1 MRRVTIVWI
10 AVTIEQATGIGSIA
24 SCGID
29 ACPPA
34 PLTVIESTSDEASSG
49 PARPAKM
56 PCGAL
61 GMMWSAKAAS
71 GSGSMIP
78 SSSMKRAP

>member
-1 MRRVTIVWI
+1 MEAW
-10 AVTIEQATGIGSIA
+10 
-24 SCGID
+24 
-29 ACPPA
+29 PPA
-34 PLTVIESTSDEASSG
+34 PLTLIDSTSEEASSG
-49 PARPAKM
+49 PARPVKI

-71 GSGSMIP
+71 GSGSINP